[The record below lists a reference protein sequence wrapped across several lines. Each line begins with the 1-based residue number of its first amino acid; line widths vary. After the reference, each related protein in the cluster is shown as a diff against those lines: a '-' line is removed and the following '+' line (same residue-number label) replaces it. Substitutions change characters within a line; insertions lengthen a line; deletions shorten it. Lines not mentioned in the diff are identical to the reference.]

1 MALQVLDGR
10 NPKFVTPEH
19 TLITLDVLFEDENG
33 DPMFNGAYLPFTAS
47 PDDTEEHGRQI
58 FADCLKGA
66 FGEVAPYEEPVV
78 PLEELRAAKLQDL
91 AAWFTWASDNAHLT
105 STVIGYEI
113 DADETANRNIE
124 GLIKAVEAGNLQEPV
139 YFMDYDNQVRPV
151 DLNMLKVM
159 QLEVIANGQAL
170 YQQKWALRSA
180 IEAAQSKAE
189 LDAIEIPA
197 VGGSDAGAE

>member
-1 MALQVLDGR
+1 MTITVIDGR
-10 NPKFVTPEH
+10 NPRWVDSEH
-19 TLITLDVLFEDENG
+19 SMLDVDVKFG
-33 DPMFNGAYLPFTAS
+33 DGDGNELYDGAYLTFTAS
-47 PDDTEEHGRQI
+47 QDDIEEHGRII
-58 FADCLKGA
+58 FAAALQGA
-66 FGEVAPYEEPVV
+66 YGEIPEYVAPVI
-78 PLEELRAAKLQDL
+78 PLDVLKTEKLAELAV
-91 AAWFTWASDNAHLT
+91 WFTWASSNAHLT

-124 GLIKAVEAGNLQEPV
+124 GLIKAVEAGMLQEPV